1 MFANFE
7 GISQLKKLAEMPY
20 LTIISKNQKFFCQY
34 DEQDQELIDRYKWH
48 MNGRYVFTKIKG
60 RSIGMHRIIMNI
72 KDPSLD
78 IDHKDGDPLNNTRAN
93 LRVCTRSENARNSRK
108 NKGKVRYKGV
118 YKDLNKFHVQITFNG
133 KIRNLGRYR
142 SEVTAGKIYDAKA
155 RELFKEFAFLNFP
168 DATIEKQLTI
178 F

>member
-1 MFANFE
+1 
-7 GISQLKKLAEMPY
+7 MPY
-20 LTIISKNQKFFCQY
+20 LTIISKNQEFFCQY

-60 RSIGMHRIIMNI
+60 RSIGLHRIIMNI

-108 NKGKVRYKGV
+108 FKGTSKYKGV
-118 YKDLNKFHVQITFNG
+118 YRDLNTYHAQIGQGGTV
-133 KIRNLGRYR
+133 KNLGRYR
-142 SEVTAGKIYDAKA
+142 SERTAAKQYDKEA
-155 RELFKEFAFLNFP
+155 RHLYGAFANPNFREP
-168 DATIEKQLTI
+168 GIEPTQLTI